1 MRNEGRVGRRRCA
14 MERCCLFLRCVLPC
28 VMTDTVRTNPP
39 VRSFRDLIVWQRAM
53 ELAEES
59 VLLAERL
66 PVGKL
71 RSLRDQIQ
79 RSAASIPAN
88 IAEGN
93 GKQRTG
99 DYLRY
104 LSMANGSLMELQTHI
119 ELAARLHLASGTE
132 VAKARGLSEEVSRML
147 RALIRA
153 LERRRA

>member
-1 MRNEGRVGRRRCA
+1 MRNEGSVGWVRGA
-14 MERCCLFLRCVLPC
+14 MERCYPSLSVALPC
-28 VMTDTVRTNPP
+28 VMAETTPGKPP

-59 VLLAERL
+59 VRLADRL
-66 PVGKL
+66 PVRRL
-71 RSLRDQIQ
+71 RGLRDQIE

-104 LSMANGSLMELQTHI
+104 LSIANGSLMELQTHV
-119 ELAARLHLASGTE
+119 ELAARVGLADASAVNRVKE
-132 VAKARGLSEEVSRML
+132 LSDEVSRML
-147 RALIRA
+147 RARVRA

>member
-1 MRNEGRVGRRRCA
+1 MAE
-14 MERCCLFLRCVLPC
+14 
-28 VMTDTVRTNPP
+28 TTSTNPP

-59 VLLAERL
+59 VLLAEKL

-71 RSLRDQIQ
+71 RGLRDQIQ

-93 GKQRTG
+93 GKQRLG

-104 LSMANGSLMELQTHI
+104 LSMANGSLMELETHI
-119 ELAARLHLASGTE
+119 ELAARLHLANE
-132 VAKARGLSEEVSRML
+132 AQIAKAKSLAEEVSKML
-147 RALIRA
+147 RALIGA

>member
-1 MRNEGRVGRRRCA
+1 MNEA
-14 MERCCLFLRCVLPC
+14 S
-28 VMTDTVRTNPP
+28 TNPP
-39 VRSFRDLIVWQRAM
+39 VRSFRDLVVWQRAM

-59 VLLAERL
+59 VLLADGL
-66 PVGKL
+66 PVGRL
-71 RSLRDQIQ
+71 RGLRDQIQ

-93 GKQRTG
+93 GKQRLG

-104 LSMANGSLMELQTHI
+104 LSMANGSLMELQTHL
-119 ELAARLHLASGTE
+119 ELAARLHLVTGTR
-132 VAKARGLSEEVSRML
+132 VARARGLSEEVSKML

>member
-1 MRNEGRVGRRRCA
+1 
-14 MERCCLFLRCVLPC
+14 
-28 VMTDTVRTNPP
+28 MTDTVRTTPP

-59 VLLAERL
+59 VRLSERL

-71 RSLRDQIQ
+71 RGLRDQIQ

-93 GKQRTG
+93 GKQRLG

-119 ELAARLHLASGTE
+119 ELAARLHLANE
-132 VAKARGLSEEVSRML
+132 AQVARANGLSEEVSKML

>member
-1 MRNEGRVGRRRCA
+1 MGTVGDGK
-14 MERCCLFLRCVLPC
+14 MLPVPLLHPTLRHDRIDEHQPAGPVL
-28 VMTDTVRTNPP
+28 
-39 VRSFRDLIVWQRAM
+39 RDLIVWQRAM

-59 VLLAERL
+59 VLLADGL
-66 PVGKL
+66 AVGKL
-71 RSLRDQIQ
+71 RGLRDQIQ

-93 GKQRTG
+93 GRQRLG

-104 LSMANGSLMELQTHI
+104 LSMANGSLMDLQTHL
-119 ELAARLHLASGTE
+119 ELAARLHLVTE
-132 VAKARGLSEEVSRML
+132 PQLAKARGLSEEVSKML

>member
-1 MRNEGRVGRRRCA
+1 MPE
-14 MERCCLFLRCVLPC
+14 
-28 VMTDTVRTNPP
+28 TTSTNPP

-59 VLLAERL
+59 VRFADRL
-66 PVGKL
+66 PARRL
-71 RSLRDQIQ
+71 RGLRDQIE

-104 LSMANGSLMELQTHI
+104 LSIANGSLMELQTHV
-119 ELAARLHLASGTE
+119 ELAARVGLADAATMDRI
-132 VAKARGLSEEVSRML
+132 KALSEEVSRML
-147 RALIRA
+147 RGLVRS
-153 LERRRA
+153 LERSRA